1 MGLNWRFW
9 RKDDKL
15 GRSDARSV
23 TEGVSGEVRSAMCDD
38 DRFDSMGLGY
48 ESPIPSFKIGGISVS
63 NDVAMRFTA
72 VFAAIRLRSETVASL
87 PKSVFALGDMGRIDA
102 RNHRVYKLLK
112 YRPNGYMNI
121 FSFWEYINACLDG
134 WGNSFVIVRRDRS
147 GDPAELIPVHPR
159 LVTISLTRGRKWYI
173 VVGTRFYDG
182 TYNDDDMLHFFS
194 LSVDGIKGVN
204 PIEYNSAAISSGI
217 SAQNFGN
224 EFFEKGGNLKGIM
237 ETDKTM
243 GDKDV
248 ASFMRAFNTSQNF
261 GVPLLDQGVKYKAIG
276 IAPEAAQMLQ
286 TRNFALQDIAR
297 IFNVPP
303 HLIAD
308 LSRATFSNIE
318 HQDIQYAKYS
328 IRPSVKRYETELDLK
343 LFFED
348 EYGEY
353 EIKFNLNGLMRGDMS
368 TRSAYYHNAVLDGWM
383 SRNEVREMESMNRME
398 GLDDML
404 YPGNENIV
412 GKEANTQN
420 NDKDGNKKD
429 L

>member
-1 MGLNWRFW
+1 
-9 RKDDKL
+9 
-15 GRSDARSV
+15 
-23 TEGVSGEVRSAMCDD
+23 
-38 DRFDSMGLGY
+38 
-48 ESPIPSFKIGGISVS
+48 
-63 NDVAMRFTA
+63 
-72 VFAAIRLRSETVASL
+72 
-87 PKSVFALGDMGRIDA
+87 
-102 RNHRVYKLLK
+102 
-112 YRPNGYMNI
+112 MNI